1 MEKRLILAIALS
13 LLVLLLW
20 SAWVARLQPIDNKQV
35 TEKILKPSLV
45 SSGQITP
52 SLTPAEPPPSSL
64 ITLSKK
70 DWEIIFIEPQAA
82 IKEVV
87 FKAYQSY
94 KFSLQYGLLIGDKNL
109 VFKKENISQQSAT
122 FVCQDIGKRITKRY
136 LFSDS
141 GYNLDLEIEVENL
154 SRQAT
159 SINFPLVLG
168 VLNFAREQTQA
179 RFQDVTMALPD
190 KIIRPNARKDSLL
203 GNVRFLGLRDRYFC
217 AIIEPDA
224 KDGSGFVK
232 RINPQQTEIG
242 LVGKEILLNPGQ
254 TAKEKFHIY
263 LGPQE
268 LRFIRQI
275 NPDWTAVMYYG
286 TFDFIAQILLRA
298 LEAIYRIVHNW
309 GWAVVVLSLVIYLIL
324 YPLMAKQMRSMK
336 QMQALQPI
344 MEELKKTYKDNP
356 QKLNKETMELYR
368 KHKVNPFGGCLPMV
382 LQIPIF
388 FALYQVLI
396 RYIVLKGASF
406 LWVKDLSE
414 PDRLYILAVSLPIV
428 GNEVNL
434 LPILVG
440 IGMFMQQKLST
451 RSMGT
456 GSSEQQRL
464 MTMLMP
470 LMFGIIFYHM
480 PAGVV
485 LYWFVNNLLML
496 INQLQISRA
505 K

>member
-1 MEKRLILAIALS
+1 MDKRLILAIALS

-20 SAWVARLQPIDNKQV
+20 SALVARLQPIGNKEV
-35 TEKILKPSLV
+35 TEKILKSSLV
-45 SSGQITP
+45 SSNQITP
-52 SLTPAEPPPSSL
+52 SLTPAEPPSSSL

-94 KFSLQYGLLIGDKNL
+94 KFSLQYGLLIEDKNL

-122 FVCQDIGKRITKRY
+122 FVYQDMGKRITKRY

-141 GYNLDLEIEVENL
+141 DYNLDLEIEVENL
-154 SRQAT
+154 SQQAI
-159 SINFPLVLG
+159 SINLPLVLG
-168 VLNFAREQTQA
+168 VLNFGREQTQA
-179 RFQDVTMALPD
+179 RFQDVTVALSE

-203 GNVRFLGLRDRYFC
+203 EKVKFLGLRDRYFC

-224 KDGSGFVK
+224 KDESGFIK

-268 LRFIRQI
+268 LRFIRQL

-286 TFDFIAQILLRA
+286 AFDFIAQILLRA
-298 LEAIYRIVHNW
+298 LEAVYRIVHNW

-324 YPLMAKQMRSMK
+324 YPLTIKQMRSMK

-344 MEELKKTYKDNP
+344 TEELKKTYKDNP

-368 KHKVNPFGGCLPMV
+368 KHKVNPLGGCLPMV

-406 LWVKDLSE
+406 LWIKDLSE

-428 GNEVNL
+428 GNEINI
-434 LPILVG
+434 LPILIS
-440 IGMFMQQKLST
+440 IGMFLQQKLSM

-470 LMFGIIFYHM
+470 VMFGFIFYHM

-496 INQLQISRA
+496 INQLQISRV

>member
-1 MEKRLILAIALS
+1 MDKRLILAIALS

-20 SAWVARLQPIDNKQV
+20 SALVARLQPIDNKEV
-35 TEKILKPSLV
+35 TEKILKSSLV
-45 SSGQITP
+45 SSNQITP
-52 SLTPAEPPPSSL
+52 SLTPAEPPSSSL

-94 KFSLQYGLLIGDKNL
+94 KFSLQYGLLIEDKNL

-122 FVCQDIGKRITKRY
+122 FVYQDMGKRITKRY

-141 GYNLDLEIEVENL
+141 DYNLDLEIEVENL
-154 SRQAT
+154 SQQAI
-159 SINFPLVLG
+159 SINLPLVLG
-168 VLNFAREQTQA
+168 VLNFGREQTQA
-179 RFQDVTMALPD
+179 RFQDVTVALSE

-203 GNVRFLGLRDRYFC
+203 EKVKFLGLRDRYFC
-217 AIIEPDA
+217 AIIEPEA
-224 KDGSGFVK
+224 KDENGFIK

-268 LRFIRQI
+268 LRFIRQL

-286 TFDFIAQILLRA
+286 AFDFIAQILLRA
-298 LEAIYRIVHNW
+298 LEAVYRIVHNW

-324 YPLMAKQMRSMK
+324 YPLTIKQMRSMK

-344 MEELKKTYKDNP
+344 TEELKKTYKDNP

-368 KHKVNPFGGCLPMV
+368 KHKVNPLGGCLPMV

-406 LWVKDLSE
+406 LWIKDLSE

-428 GNEVNL
+428 GNEINI
-434 LPILVG
+434 LPILIS
-440 IGMFMQQKLST
+440 IGMFLQQKLSM

-470 LMFGIIFYHM
+470 VMFGFIFYHM

-496 INQLQISRA
+496 INQLQISRV

>member
-1 MEKRLILAIALS
+1 MDKRLILAIALS

-20 SAWVARLQPIDNKQV
+20 SALVARLQPIGNKEV
-35 TEKILKPSLV
+35 TEKILKSSLV
-45 SSGQITP
+45 SSNQITP
-52 SLTPAEPPPSSL
+52 SLTPAEPPSSSL

-94 KFSLQYGLLIGDKNL
+94 KFSLQYGLLIEDKNL

-122 FVCQDIGKRITKRY
+122 FVYQGMGKRITKRY

-141 GYNLDLEIEVENL
+141 DYNLDLEIEVENL
-154 SRQAT
+154 SQQAI
-159 SINFPLVLG
+159 SINLPLVLG
-168 VLNFAREQTQA
+168 VLNFGREQTQA
-179 RFQDVTMALPD
+179 RFQDVTVALSE

-203 GNVRFLGLRDRYFC
+203 EKVKFLGLRDRYFC

-224 KDGSGFVK
+224 KDESGFIK

-268 LRFIRQI
+268 LRFIRQL

-286 TFDFIAQILLRA
+286 AFDFIAQILLRA
-298 LEAIYRIVHNW
+298 LEAVYRIVHNW

-324 YPLMAKQMRSMK
+324 YPLTIKQMRSMK

-344 MEELKKTYKDNP
+344 TEELKKTYKDNP

-368 KHKVNPFGGCLPMV
+368 KHKVNPLGGCLPMV

-406 LWVKDLSE
+406 LWIKDLSE

-428 GNEVNL
+428 GNEINI
-434 LPILVG
+434 LPILIS
-440 IGMFMQQKLST
+440 IGMFLQQKLSM

-470 LMFGIIFYHM
+470 VMFGFIFYHM

-496 INQLQISRA
+496 INQLQISRV

>member
-1 MEKRLILAIALS
+1 MDKRLILAIALS

-20 SAWVARLQPIDNKQV
+20 SALVARLQPIDNKEV
-35 TEKILKPSLV
+35 TEKILKSSLV
-45 SSGQITP
+45 SSNQITP
-52 SLTPAEPPPSSL
+52 SLTPAEPPSSSL

-94 KFSLQYGLLIGDKNL
+94 KFSLQYGLLIEDKNL

-122 FVCQDIGKRITKRY
+122 FVYQDMGKRITKRY

-141 GYNLDLEIEVENL
+141 DYNLDLEIEVENL
-154 SRQAT
+154 SQQAI
-159 SINFPLVLG
+159 SINLPLVLG
-168 VLNFAREQTQA
+168 VLNFGREQTQA
-179 RFQDVTMALPD
+179 RFQDVTVALSE

-203 GNVRFLGLRDRYFC
+203 EKVKFLGLRDRYFC

-224 KDGSGFVK
+224 KDESGFIK

-268 LRFIRQI
+268 LRFIRQL

-286 TFDFIAQILLRA
+286 AFDFIAQILLRA
-298 LEAIYRIVHNW
+298 LEAVYRIVHNW

-324 YPLMAKQMRSMK
+324 YPLTIKQMRSMK

-344 MEELKKTYKDNP
+344 TEELKKTYKDNP

-368 KHKVNPFGGCLPMV
+368 KHKVNPLGGCLPMV

-406 LWVKDLSE
+406 LWIKDLSE

-428 GNEVNL
+428 GNEINI
-434 LPILVG
+434 LPILIS
-440 IGMFMQQKLST
+440 IGMFLQQKLSM

-470 LMFGIIFYHM
+470 VMFGFIFYHM

-496 INQLQISRA
+496 INQLQISRV